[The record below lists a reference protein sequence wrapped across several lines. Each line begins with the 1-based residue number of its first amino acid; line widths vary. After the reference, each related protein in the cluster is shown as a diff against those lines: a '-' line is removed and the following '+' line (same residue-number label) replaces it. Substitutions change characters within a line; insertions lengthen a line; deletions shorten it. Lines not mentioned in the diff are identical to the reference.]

1 MITSTLTS
9 ITTKEGA
16 TAMKDKDTHEKH
28 VPPISN
34 VHRFAKSQPSRH
46 EPDMDEAFD
55 AFQEARSQSRE
66 ALMLDVRLASGRI
79 VSFPYSSLRKAE
91 YLPAGAIVLR
101 FDKDEVTAE
110 GKNLHRLRDLI
121 TEHRARFIQEG
132 TDIERGL
139 KDEDA
144 VHIDRIEITEGIE
157 EL

>member
-1 MITSTLTS
+1 MT
-9 ITTKEGA
+9 
-16 TAMKDKDTHEKH
+16 DKDANSKH
-28 VPPISN
+28 NAASSN
-34 VHRFAKSQPSRH
+34 IHRFVKNLGTRH
-46 EPDMDEAFD
+46 EPDADEAFE